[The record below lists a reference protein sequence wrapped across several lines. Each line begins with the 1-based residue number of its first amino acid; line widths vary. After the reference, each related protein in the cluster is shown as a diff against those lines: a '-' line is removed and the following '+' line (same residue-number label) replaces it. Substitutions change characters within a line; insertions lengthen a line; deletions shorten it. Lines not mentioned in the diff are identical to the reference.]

1 MLPRPYC
8 AKIHPLQLHQTTA
21 GTSPRSNLDGL
32 FPNGLFR
39 VIQPVQP
46 VQALSSNCQLQ
57 YYQEQTK
64 KKKKTKTGTHPIPPY
79 LPHTIY
85 FITPLTSYRMTTI
98 K

>member
-64 KKKKTKTGTHPIPPY
+64 KKKKRKPVPTLSPPIYPTLY
-79 LPHTIY
+79 
-85 FITPLTSYRMTTI
+85 TS
-98 K
+98 